1 MTQIF
6 NTNFEISRRLLL
18 LLSIHK
24 RELDIDVITALDLIT
39 TYSKNYDLG
48 SENLHGDNSLS
59 FSEITI
65 RRELIS
71 KAIKELA
78 FKNLIDVV
86 NTSNGFIYKVN
97 ENGQKLCNSMNSIYS
112 IEYTNEAKRLNE
124 KLSNKT
130 NQEIIKY
137 VNNHST
143 KRRIRYE

>member
-71 KAIKELA
+71 KAIKNNKRFVCGLDM
-78 FKNLIDVV
+78 LIYQAQRAVEIWYGKKP
-86 NTSNGFIYKVN
+86 SF
-97 ENGQKLCNSMNSIYS
+97 ENMKIAALEQFLLYD
-112 IEYTNEAKRLNE
+112 
-124 KLSNKT
+124 
-130 NQEIIKY
+130 
-137 VNNHST
+137 
-143 KRRIRYE
+143 

>member
-6 NTNFEISRRLLL
+6 NTTFEISRRVLL
-18 LLSIHK
+18 LLSVHK
-24 RELDIDVITALDLIT
+24 RELDIDIITVLDLIT
-39 TYSKNYDLG
+39 TYSKNYHLG
-48 SENLHGDNSLS
+48 NENLHGDNSLS
-59 FSEITI
+59 FSEIAI

-71 KAIKELA
+71 KAIKDLA
-78 FKNLIDVV
+78 FKNQIDVI
-86 NTSNGFIYKVN
+86 NTSNGFIYAIN
-97 ENGQKLCNSMNSIYS
+97 ENGLKICNSMNSIYS

-137 VNNHST
+137 VNNQST

>member
-1 MTQIF
+1 MIQIF

-18 LLSIHK
+18 LLSIHE
-24 RELDIDVITALDLIT
+24 RELDIDIITALDLIT

-48 SENLHGDNSLS
+48 NENLHGDNSLS

-71 KAIKELA
+71 KAIKDLA
-78 FKNLIDVV
+78 FKSLIDVI
-86 NTSNGFIYKVN
+86 NTSNGFIYKIN
-97 ENGQKLCNSMNSIYS
+97 ENGIKLCNYMNSIYS

-124 KLSNKT
+124 KLSKKT
-130 NQEIIKY
+130 NQEIIRY